1 VTRRLW
7 GFAAAYAAWL
17 VFAWIFGLDVYVAV
31 GTAVILIEL
40 FWFVGLFLVG
50 VWRGWRGR

>member
-17 VFAWIFGLDVYVAV
+17 VFAWIFGLDVYAAV